1 MTANEKK
8 KYQGLEKERWDEGKK
23 NFKLGTGWKSISST
37 CFRFLL
43 ITLCASRSLHSTSA
57 FIQSVFIKDLL
68 YARPVW
74 GARNEVCVFEW
85 NFMFF
90 FEQLWS
96 YGFLSVR
103 MCMVCLCVYFCVS
116 SQLHMYMTVIV
127 FLLLSSEDFLS
138 FAVFTKSGAYLFDFY
153 TWKLG
158 GMIINF
164 F

>member
-1 MTANEKK
+1 MRKK
-8 KYQGLEKERWDEGKK
+8 KKIPRTWRKKGVGWGEEKFQAGDR
-23 NFKLGTGWKSISST
+23 TKSISSA

-103 MCMVCLCVYFCVS
+103 MCMVCLCVYISVYL

-138 FAVFTKSGAYLFDFY
+138 FAVFTKSGLYLFDFY
-153 TWKLG
+153 TLKAWWYD
-158 GMIINF
+158 N
-164 F
+164 